1 MNFSRRQSFSA
12 VILRAS
18 CSSGRLFLPIDCNK
32 KVKTPSIETVFY
44 TEIPLPDVFCLDRL
58 KGTLTGY
65 GFYA

>member
-18 CSSGRLFLPIDCNK
+18 CSSGRLFLPIDC
-32 KVKTPSIETVFY
+32 KTPSIETVFY